1 MTSTDHLSPS
11 STQLAIAGT
20 LLARLANA
28 EFDRLGDAFEPD
40 FRALAMLPGGIFEWP
55 EPATVRAAFEQ
66 WFGDVA
72 EYDVTDFTVS
82 LIRRRMHLRWRI
94 TVAGGHLGDGR
105 YVVEQQIYADTGR
118 TGRIGSMSLLC
129 SGFVREGTDA

>member
-1 MTSTDHLSPS
+1 MISTNQAS

-40 FRALAMLPGGIFEWP
+40 GKALAMLPGGVFEWP
-55 EPATVRAAFEQ
+55 DPATICAVFEQ
-66 WFGDVA
+66 WFGDVSV
-72 EYDVTDFTVS
+72 YTVTNFAVNV
-82 LIRRRMHLRWRI
+82 IGRRMHMQWRI

-105 YVVEQQIYADTGR
+105 YVVDQQVYADTGR

-129 SGFVREGTDA
+129 SGFVRERTDA